1 MNDCKLAGAGLILMG
16 SLWTG
21 LYAARRLR
29 LTHAS
34 LRDLVAALELMA
46 GEIAFAATPFVP
58 LCRRAGEG
66 RGKTVRRFFAILGRE
81 GEKPDFAPEGLTR
94 RACGEAGLALPA
106 QAVAALERL
115 FDGFGRFDREGQ
127 LQQLRLTAGEL
138 ASLSEALSE
147 QMEGRCRTYRVLGL
161 SGGAALLILVL

>member
-1 MNDCKLAGAGLILMG
+1 MMG

-21 LYAARRLR
+21 LHATRRLR
-29 LTHAS
+29 LTHES
-34 LRDLVAALELMA
+34 LRDMIAALELMA

-66 RGKTVRRFFAILGRE
+66 RGKAVRAFFTVLGRE
-81 GEKPDFAPEGLTR
+81 GENPDFSPEGLTR
-94 RACGEAGLALPA
+94 RACGEAGLLLSP

-138 ASLSEALSE
+138 ASLSNALSE